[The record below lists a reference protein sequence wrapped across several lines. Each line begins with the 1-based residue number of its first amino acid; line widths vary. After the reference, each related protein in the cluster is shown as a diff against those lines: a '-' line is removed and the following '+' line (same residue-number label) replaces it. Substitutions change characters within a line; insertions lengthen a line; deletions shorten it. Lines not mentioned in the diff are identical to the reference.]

1 MGEEKKEK
9 RYYIQ
14 SGKTLNKTI
23 IKDLKKEKKLNI
35 KGQNQLLNKLL
46 SHLEFILHG
55 EKVKFSL
62 RFFALMDQ
70 RFSTIL
76 RPKV

>member
-23 IKDLKKEKKLNI
+23 YLKKEKKLNI
-35 KGQNQLLNKLL
+35 IGQNQLLNKLL

>member
-1 MGEEKKEK
+1 MGEEKKEEK
-9 RYYIQ
+9 VLYPKWQ
-14 SGKTLNKTI
+14 DLKQDH
-23 IKDLKKEKKLNI
+23 KDLKKEKKLNI
-35 KGQNQLLNKLL
+35 KGQNQLLNKSL

>member
-9 RYYIQ
+9 IKVLYPKWQ
-14 SGKTLNKTI
+14 DLKQDH
-23 IKDLKKEKKLNI
+23 KDLKKEKKLNI

-62 RFFALMDQ
+62 
-70 RFSTIL
+70 
-76 RPKV
+76 

>member
-9 RYYIQ
+9 KVLYPKWQ
-14 SGKTLNKTI
+14 DLKQDH
-23 IKDLKKEKKLNI
+23 KDLKKEKKLNI

>member
-9 RYYIQ
+9 KVLYPKWQ
-14 SGKTLNKTI
+14 DLKQDH
-23 IKDLKKEKKLNI
+23 KDLKKEKKLNI

-46 SHLEFILHG
+46 SHLEFIFHG